1 MTTAQTL
8 KIRSHHR
15 GFSNPTSV
23 ETLENNAFLV
33 KIFNWNDKPN
43 TIDPYADLYLV

>member
-15 GFSNPTSV
+15 GFSNPTTA
-23 ETLENNAFLV
+23 ETLQNNAFFV
-33 KIFNWNDKPN
+33 KIYNWNDKP
-43 TIDPYADLYLV
+43 TGLDPYADLYLV